1 MCHRSKRCHFKDVS
15 TNGNKKKI
23 KAYFRGCGRGIRWK
37 TFHRSESETEGNFRI
52 KVNFLI
58 ETEIHSRRIRSIDS
72 RGTDT
77 PTSSGPARQQL
88 DGLINSLVKTRLS
101 LYFPLKKQNHTLC
114 DSISFGKQS
123 HMFYA
128 GGGGGGR
135 QTIKWGWM
143 VSPWTVNQAKTFHY
157 QFHLTKNHNGNYVFW
172 QVWFLITGQKL
183 TLIAIILLHC
193 LFTAKIV
200 TIPDVIHLIVLSN

>member
-37 TFHRSESETEGNFRI
+37 TFHRCESETEGQFRI

-72 RGTDT
+72 RDT

-101 LYFPLKKQNHTLC
+101 LYFPLKNKTTR
-114 DSISFGKQS
+114 
-123 HMFYA
+123 YA
-128 GGGGGGR
+128 IQFHSENNRICFMRVVVAVAGR
-135 QTIKWGWM
+135 RLNGAEWYRHE
-143 VSPWTVNQAKTFHY
+143 PWTRPRHFTINFI
-157 QFHLTKNHNGNYVFW
+157 W
-172 QVWFLITGQKL
+172 QRIIMEIMFFDRFDFL
-183 TLIAIILLHC
+183 
-193 LFTAKIV
+193 
-200 TIPDVIHLIVLSN
+200 